1 MRHILCFLLLFLANF
16 GWATPHSAF
25 RADNNWAGF
34 PNLKSLHIF
43 GDSYSRTGFD
53 PSGTQPSFT
62 NPLGNPSY
70 PGRTSSNGPNWAGY
84 LTTKYNDSSILAY
97 NFAGSGAT
105 LDKSIVDNNGY
116 DVIREIDEGY
126 LRYYGN
132 DTIESSTSLFV
143 VWIGIN
149 DITNS
154 YLERNDTT
162 HSSIFKSFR
171 YRIDSLYDTGARNF
185 LLLSI
190 PPLER
195 APRTTQS
202 SDAENRVPLMKD
214 AVQDWNERLRIFKQ
228 RIQYLHSDVN
238 VFLFDTYSLFQ
249 KVIDDPAQ
257 YEETAVYKDTATGT
271 DEIDTKLDECEF
283 AANEYLW
290 LNSMHPTSP
299 IHEVLAKQV
308 AKVLKAQ

>member
-1 MRHILCFLLLFLANF
+1 MHCILRFLLLSLV
-16 GWATPHSAF
+16 
-25 RADNNWAGF
+25 
-34 PNLKSLHIF
+34 NLG

-53 PSGTQPSFT
+53 PSGTQPSTT

-70 PGRTSSNGPNWAGY
+70 PGRTSSNGPNWVGY
-84 LTTKYNDSSILAY
+84 LTTKYNDSSILTY

-132 DTIESSTSLFV
+132 DTIESSTSIFV

-154 YLERNDTT
+154 YLDGNDTT

-171 YRIDSLYDTGARNF
+171 YRIDSLYETGARNF
-185 LLLSI
+185 LLLSV

-214 AVQDWNERLRIFKQ
+214 AVQDWNQRLEVFKR
-228 RIQYLHSDVN
+228 RIQYLHSNAN

-257 YEETAVYKDTATGT
+257 YEETAIYKDTTTYCSAYQRRNVAFYIFNMTLQVNPLKISGV
-271 DEIDTKLDECEF
+271 DVDNLYLDFKLALF
-283 AANEYLW
+283 YVSRNE
-290 LNSMHPTSP
+290 T
-299 IHEVLAKQV
+299 
-308 AKVLKAQ
+308 